1 MVHLKQ
7 YFSKIKF
14 VSMRAKCTAKVGKM
28 QSVLK
33 VLTRD
38 QISNLSKK
46 LIGLINVAQL
56 AELPALEV
64 RT

>member
-1 MVHLKQ
+1 
-7 YFSKIKF
+7 
-14 VSMRAKCTAKVGKM
+14 MRAKCTAKVGKM

-56 AELPALEV
+56 AELPALDV